1 MREAILFMQNE
12 RQRILELVEKG
23 TISAQEAITL
33 LEALEQ
39 PSKSTQ
45 NVMNDVSKEGQQ
57 SSTEKETLFNEQTKE
72 QQKKDTDFM
81 KHFQDEMQDFRKDLT
96 QIGSIFMD
104 MMNTAVKKVK
114 EFDVSSPF
122 GDKVE
127 FTHTEEVTAEH
138 VDSVIAELPNGNF
151 SLESTEGDSFQVICK
166 VKAPLINDSEEETRN
181 HFLEQFVVKEDEGS
195 LRILSQ
201 LKLVQVNVKVLV
213 PKEQLEKLSVRLM
226 NGSVS
231 LQDIGFDHLKVKTLN
246 GAIKGSKFNFEK
258 AKIDSSN
265 GSIELTNVRGKD
277 LEAETLNGRVYLDG
291 ALDEIEA
298 KSVNGHVVVTTC
310 STNSSKIKAQ
320 TVAGAV
326 ELYVPRTISLSGK
339 IVTNF
344 GKVDVGI
351 QDVSTIESQDQFL
364 SKVVR
369 FDKEVENANR
379 LFIEGESKTG
389 AVLVRYTTTDEQH
402 I

>member
-1 MREAILFMQNE
+1 MQNE

-39 PSKSTQ
+39 PGKSTQ
-45 NVMNDVSKEGQQ
+45 HVMNDVSKETQ
-57 SSTEKETLFNEQTKE
+57 SFSNEKEPLFEEKSKDGDK
-72 QQKKDTDFM
+72 KKDDFM
-81 KHFQDEMQDFRKDLT
+81 KYFQDEMQDFRKDLT
-96 QIGSIFMD
+96 QIGSLFMD

-114 EFDVSSPF
+114 EFDVASPF
-122 GDKVE
+122 GDKIE
-127 FTHTEEVTAEH
+127 FTHTEEVAAAN
-138 VDSVIAELPNGNF
+138 VDNIIVELPNGNF
-151 SLESTEGDSFQVICK
+151 SLESSEGETIQVICK
-166 VKAPLINDSEEETRN
+166 VKAPLMNESEEETRN
-181 HFLEQFVVKEDEGS
+181 HFLEQFVVKEEEQS

-213 PKEQLEKLSVRLM
+213 PKDKLEKLSVRLM

-231 LQDIGFDHLKVKTLN
+231 LQDTEFEELKVKTLN
-246 GAIKGSKFNFEK
+246 GAIKGTKFNFGK
-258 AKIDSSN
+258 AEVDSSN

-291 ALDEIEA
+291 ALDEVEA

-339 IVTNF
+339 VVTNF

-351 QDVSTIESQDQFL
+351 QDVSKMESQDQFL

-389 AVLVRYTTTDEQH
+389 AVLVRYTTTDEQQ

>member
-1 MREAILFMQNE
+1 MQNE
-12 RQRILELVEKG
+12 RQRILELVERG

-39 PSKSTQ
+39 PTKSTQ
-45 NVMNDVSKEGQQ
+45 NVMNDVVNEDHN
-57 SSTEKETLFNEQTKE
+57 SSTEKESVYKDKS
-72 QQKKDTDFM
+72 QQDQQPQKDEDVS
-81 KHFQDEMQDFRKDLT
+81 KYFQEEMRDFRKDIS
-96 QIGSIFMD
+96 QIGSLFMD

-122 GDKVE
+122 GDKFE
-127 FTHTEEVTAEH
+127 FTHTEEVAAEH
-138 VDSVIAELPNGNF
+138 IDKIIAELPNGNF
-151 SLESTEGDSFQVICK
+151 SLESAEGDSFQVICK
-166 VKAPLINDSEEETRN
+166 VKAPLVNDSEEETRAN
-181 HFLEQFVVKEDEGS
+181 FLMQFVVDEDGDS

-213 PKEQLEKLSVRLM
+213 PKDKLEKLSVRLM
-226 NGSVS
+226 NGSVT
-231 LQDIGFDHLKVKTLN
+231 LQDTDFEQLKVKTLN
-246 GAIKGSKFNFEK
+246 GAIKGSKFNFGK
-258 AKIDSSN
+258 AEVDSSN

-291 ALDEIEA
+291 ALDEVEA

-351 QDVSTIESQDQFL
+351 QDASKLESQDQFL

-389 AVLVRYTTTDEQH
+389 AVLVRYTTTDEQQV
-402 I
+402 

>member
-1 MREAILFMQNE
+1 MQNE

-45 NVMNDVSKEGQQ
+45 NVMNDVVNEDQY
-57 SSTEKETLFNEQTKE
+57 SSTEKESVLKDERQNEQ
-72 QQKKDTDFM
+72 QSQKDEDFS
-81 KHFQDEMQDFRKDLT
+81 KYFQEEMRDFRKDLSH
-96 QIGSIFMD
+96 IGSLFMD

-114 EFDVSSPF
+114 EFDVTSPF
-122 GDKVE
+122 GDKCE
-127 FTHTEEVTAEH
+127 FTHTEEVSAEH
-138 VDSVIAELPNGNF
+138 VDNIIAELPNGNF
-151 SLESTEGDSFQVICK
+151 SLETAEGDSFQVVCK
-166 VKAPLINDSEEETRN
+166 VKAPLVNDSEEETRAN
-181 HFLEQFVVKEDEGS
+181 FLEQFVVKEDEDS

-213 PKEQLEKLSVRLM
+213 PKDKIEKLSVRLM
-226 NGSVS
+226 NGNVT
-231 LQDIGFDHLKVKTLN
+231 LQDTDIEQLKVKTLN
-246 GAIKGSKFNFEK
+246 GAIKGSKFNFGK
-258 AKIDSSN
+258 AEVDSSN

-291 ALDEIEA
+291 ALDEVAA

-351 QDVSTIESQDQFL
+351 QDASKIESQDQFL

-369 FDKEVENANR
+369 FDKEIENANR

>member
-1 MREAILFMQNE
+1 MQNE

-39 PSKSTQ
+39 PGKSTQ
-45 NVMNDVSKEGQQ
+45 NVMDDVSKEAQ
-57 SSTEKETLFNEQTKE
+57 SFSTEKEESLFEEKSKDGDK
-72 QQKKDTDFM
+72 KKDDFM
-81 KHFQDEMQDFRKDLT
+81 KYFQDEMQDFRKDLT
-96 QIGSIFMD
+96 QIGSLFMD

-114 EFDVSSPF
+114 EFDVASPF
-122 GDKVE
+122 GDKIE
-127 FTHTEEVTAEH
+127 FTHTEEVAAAN
-138 VDSVIAELPNGNF
+138 VDNVIVELPNGNF
-151 SLESTEGDSFQVICK
+151 SLEASEGDTIQVVCK
-166 VKAPLINDSEEETRN
+166 VKAPLMNESEEETRN
-181 HFLEQFVVKEDEGS
+181 HFLEQFVVKEDERS

-201 LKLVQVNVKVLV
+201 LKLVQVNVKVQV
-213 PKEQLEKLSVRLM
+213 PKDKLEKLSVRLM
-226 NGSVS
+226 NGSAS
-231 LQDIGFDHLKVKTLN
+231 LQDIEFEELKVKTLN
-246 GAIKGSKFNFEK
+246 GAIKGTKFNFGK
-258 AKIDSSN
+258 AEVDSSN

-291 ALDEIEA
+291 ALDEVEA

-326 ELYVPRTISLSGK
+326 EIYVPRTISLSGK
-339 IVTNF
+339 VVTNF

-351 QDVSTIESQDQFL
+351 QDVSKMESQDQFL

-369 FDKEVENANR
+369 FDKEVESANR

-389 AVLVRYTTTDEQH
+389 AVLVRYTTTDEQQM
-402 I
+402 

>member
-1 MREAILFMQNE
+1 MQNE

-39 PSKSTQ
+39 PGKSTQ
-45 NVMNDVSKEGQQ
+45 NVMDDVSKEAQ
-57 SSTEKETLFNEQTKE
+57 SFSTEKEESLFEEKSKDGDK
-72 QQKKDTDFM
+72 KKDDFM
-81 KHFQDEMQDFRKDLT
+81 KYFQDEMQDFRKDLT
-96 QIGSIFMD
+96 QIGSLFMD

-114 EFDVSSPF
+114 EFDVASPF
-122 GDKVE
+122 GDKIE
-127 FTHTEEVTAEH
+127 FTHTEEVAAAN
-138 VDSVIAELPNGNF
+138 VDNVIVELPNGNF
-151 SLESTEGDSFQVICK
+151 SLEASEGDTIQVVCK
-166 VKAPLINDSEEETRN
+166 VKAPLMNESEEETRN
-181 HFLEQFVVKEDEGS
+181 HFLEQFVVKEDERS

-201 LKLVQVNVKVLV
+201 LKLVQVNVKVQV
-213 PKEQLEKLSVRLM
+213 PKDKLEKLSVRLM
-226 NGSVS
+226 NGSAS
-231 LQDIGFDHLKVKTLN
+231 LQDIEFEELKVKTLN
-246 GAIKGSKFNFEK
+246 GAIKGNKFNFGK
-258 AKIDSSN
+258 AEVDSSN

-291 ALDEIEA
+291 ALDEVEA

-326 ELYVPRTISLSGK
+326 EIYVPRTISLSGK
-339 IVTNF
+339 VVTNF

-351 QDVSTIESQDQFL
+351 QDVSKMESQDQFL

-369 FDKEVENANR
+369 FDKEVESANR

-389 AVLVRYTTTDEQH
+389 AVLVRYTTTDEQQM
-402 I
+402 

>member
-1 MREAILFMQNE
+1 MQNE

-39 PSKSTQ
+39 PGKSTQ
-45 NVMNDVSKEGQQ
+45 HVMNDVSKETQ
-57 SSTEKETLFNEQTKE
+57 SFSNEKEPLFEEKSKDGDK
-72 QQKKDTDFM
+72 KKDDFM
-81 KHFQDEMQDFRKDLT
+81 KYFQDEMQDFRKDLT
-96 QIGSIFMD
+96 QIGSLFMD

-114 EFDVSSPF
+114 EFDVASPF
-122 GDKVE
+122 GDKIE
-127 FTHTEEVTAEH
+127 FTHTEEVAAAN
-138 VDSVIAELPNGNF
+138 VDNIIVELPNGNF
-151 SLESTEGDSFQVICK
+151 SLESSEGETIQVICK
-166 VKAPLINDSEEETRN
+166 VKAPLMNESEEETRN
-181 HFLEQFVVKEDEGS
+181 HFLEQFVVKKEAQS

-213 PKEQLEKLSVRLM
+213 PKDKLEKLSVRLM

-231 LQDIGFDHLKVKTLN
+231 LQDTEFEELKVKTLN
-246 GAIKGSKFNFEK
+246 GAIKGTKFNFGK
-258 AKIDSSN
+258 AEVDSSN

-291 ALDEIEA
+291 ALDEVEA

-339 IVTNF
+339 VVTNF

-351 QDVSTIESQDQFL
+351 QDVSKMESQDQFL

-389 AVLVRYTTTDEQH
+389 AVLVRYTTTDEQQ